1 MGCGQGCE
9 FKGYP
14 TPIENL
20 KLTLESKPHRDAL
33 KKILDDNH
41 EVKRQAVDII
51 GSDEK
56 LDSVFEESPERS
68 YKTLLEVLE
77 QETQKET

>member
-1 MGCGQGCE
+1 MGTE
-9 FKGYP
+9 PFVELKGENS

-41 EVKRQAVDII
+41 EVKR
-51 GSDEK
+51 
-56 LDSVFEESPERS
+56 
-68 YKTLLEVLE
+68 
-77 QETQKET
+77 